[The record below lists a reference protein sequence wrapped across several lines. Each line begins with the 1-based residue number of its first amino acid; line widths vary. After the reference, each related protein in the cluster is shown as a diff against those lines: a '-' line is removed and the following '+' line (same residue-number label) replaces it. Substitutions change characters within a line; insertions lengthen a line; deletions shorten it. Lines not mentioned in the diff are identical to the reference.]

1 MYPDICHVIRITNP
15 QNPVLVSDNHPVNQ
29 DICKDL
35 PRAVN
40 TSMNI
45 KFQINPNINPP
56 IKFGI
61 KNIVLNIFVPFKP
74 LVTKRAKLK
83 PTKFIVNIEIF
94 KHKKIHFIVTS
105 HSPFILSD
113 LPKENVIFLE
123 KYNEENKVENSLKDE
138 EKECCLGEKPEENKI
153 HISELFENEEFL
165 EEILEKK
172 EKCMKKNKKIKKMK
186 INDLRKIIREEIRNV
201 LKEEKGE

>member
-1 MYPDICHVIRITNP
+1 MCY
-15 QNPVLVSDNHPVNQ
+15 
-29 DICKDL
+29 
-35 PRAVN
+35 
-40 TSMNI
+40 
-45 KFQINPNINPP
+45 
-56 IKFGI
+56 
-61 KNIVLNIFVPFKP
+61 
-74 LVTKRAKLK
+74 
-83 PTKFIVNIEIF
+83 
-94 KHKKIHFIVTS
+94 
-105 HSPFILSD
+105 
-113 LPKENVIFLE
+113 
-123 KYNEENKVENSLKDE
+123 E